1 MPGEVPNNTSKGK
14 EIKRVSNL
22 FRRPPI
28 ALVLVEAALQEVGK
42 IRRQL
47 LRDENVVDDLALG
60 QGQGHDAQP
69 INVDLFAAPENRS
82 KDKIGQL
89 KLKVTLN
96 FVKWNCHKNC
106 HED

>member
-1 MPGEVPNNTSKGK
+1 MPSLIQNNTSNGK

-22 FRRPPI
+22 FCRPPI

-47 LRDENVVDDLALG
+47 LRDENVLDDLALG

-82 KDKIGQL
+82 KDQIGQQKL
-89 KLKVTLN
+89 KLKRL
-96 FVKWNCHKNC
+96 
-106 HED
+106 